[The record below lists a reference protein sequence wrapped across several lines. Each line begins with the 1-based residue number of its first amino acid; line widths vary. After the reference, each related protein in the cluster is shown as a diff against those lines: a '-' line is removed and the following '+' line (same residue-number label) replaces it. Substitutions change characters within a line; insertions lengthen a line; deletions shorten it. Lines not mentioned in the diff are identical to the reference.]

1 MPHPPGCP
9 HPLLPLH
16 SGVHSSS
23 RGPGLISAI
32 ALYLDLPPRSL
43 LACRNRLQ
51 PPEVLWMQLCVCKT
65 TCITLSLPSPFPG
78 FLLYSGASSAPK
90 LTSQGYFEPLLLS
103 YSSSNS
109 GHVMPCPLTKCLWC
123 LLSPLNFLPA
133 LAQSPI
139 IPNLHPILPPSTS
152 KQKFAI
158 SSLCKAIWYPLAC
171 KIKSKLLSA
180 MHKAL

>member
-1 MPHPPGCP
+1 MALGLSQLLLCTWTFHHALSWPVEIDSNPQKSSGCT
-9 HPLLPLH
+9 
-16 SGVHSSS
+16 
-23 RGPGLISAI
+23 
-32 ALYLDLPPRSL
+32 
-43 LACRNRLQ
+43 
-51 PPEVLWMQLCVCKT
+51 QLCVCKT
-65 TCITLSLPSPFPG
+65 THITTCPQPSPFPG

-109 GHVMPCPLTKCLWC
+109 GHVMPCPLPKCLWC

-139 IPNLHPILPPSTS
+139 IPNLHPILPPSSS
-152 KQKFAI
+152 KQKFVI
-158 SSLCKAIWYPLAC
+158 SSLCKAIWHPLTC
-171 KIKSKLLSA
+171 KIESKLLSA